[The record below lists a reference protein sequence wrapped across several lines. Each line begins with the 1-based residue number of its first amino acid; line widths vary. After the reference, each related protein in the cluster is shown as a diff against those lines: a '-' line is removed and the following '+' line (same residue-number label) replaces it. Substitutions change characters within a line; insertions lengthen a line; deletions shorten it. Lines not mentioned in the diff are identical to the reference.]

1 MAVQTANGLNKA
13 PGDTPATPE
22 KTPAPTADAARSSSW
37 GRSGYGSNAEAAPS
51 SIPPGTRLDYPGM
64 KATPDDPVLEQII
77 SQGLR
82 ADDASPIKGQ
92 IRSLSDRNVPD
103 HPQMTSNR
111 ARQPSSGNR
120 ELIPGAIT
128 PTKGGG
134 TGRP

>member
-1 MAVQTANGLNKA
+1 
-13 PGDTPATPE
+13 
-22 KTPAPTADAARSSSW
+22 
-37 GRSGYGSNAEAAPS
+37 
-51 SIPPGTRLDYPGM
+51 M
-64 KATPDDPVLEQII
+64 KATPDDPVLEKII

-103 HPQMTSNR
+103 HPQMSSNR

-120 ELIPGAIT
+120 ELIPGALT
-128 PTKGGG
+128 SNTKGG